1 MKEVKLVIV
10 LSLFLAGCSMQYTS
24 KGEQKYLRSQNGT
37 KLVIPPPLV
46 SENISDF
53 YDLPPQNQD
62 ARVSVVPPP
71 A

>member
-1 MKEVKLVIV
+1 MKEVKLIMV
-10 LSLFLAGCSMQYTS
+10 LSLLLAGCATQYTS

-37 KLVIPPPLV
+37 KLVISPPLAT
-46 SENISDF
+46 ENISDF

-71 A
+71 P